1 MNLNFRSASNDALF
15 SLITFPYD
23 SLAQISA
30 MAQDSIGAE
39 NRGSTDAEP
48 RHVREINFVFIVV
61 LWSRKNVLV

>member
-1 MNLNFRSASNDALF
+1 MP
-15 SLITFPYD
+15 TFPYE

-30 MAQDSIGAE
+30 MAHDNIAAE

-61 LWSRKNVLV
+61 HTPMVVKKCSRR

>member
-1 MNLNFRSASNDALF
+1 ML
-15 SLITFPYD
+15 TFPYE

-30 MAQDSIGAE
+30 MAQDNIDAE

-61 LWSRKNVLV
+61 HTPMVAKNVARQ